1 MNSASANL
9 EDLDLHFESE
19 TTVSQVSLPRVAV
32 LSLMLLVA
40 QHRAYAKAA
49 VEQEPV
55 HLPELHQGSAQASAP
70 ALVSHA
76 DLVNAL
82 LEFHDRLVGTQEDLA
97 TEARRLLHD
106 NLWQLYD

>member
-1 MNSASANL
+1 MTSASTIL
-9 EDLDLHFESE
+9 EDLDMHFEGD
-19 TTVSQVSLPRVAV
+19 TTVSQVSLAKVAA

-40 QHRAYAKAA
+40 QHRAYAKAT

-55 HLPELHQGSAQASAP
+55 RLPGLHQGSAQASAP

-82 LEFHDRLVGTQEDLA
+82 LEFHDRLLATQEDLA

-106 NLWQLYD
+106 NLWRLYD